1 MDKKIINYIVIVFF
15 VIILAY
21 GIGNTRQLNDTRR
34 HLNTA
39 REQLVRAEEYN
50 QRLNDR
56 LGNIAVNA
64 TKLGEL
70 TERNV
75 SGVRD
80 CVELVE
86 EIRIGVKGLEDC
98 IYGSDSIDDYYNYWD
113 NEFCLQ

>member
-1 MDKKIINYIVIVFF
+1 MDKKTINYIVIVFF
-15 VIILAY
+15 VIILAW

-34 HLNTA
+34 HLDTA
-39 REQLVRAEEYN
+39 REQLNTATEYN

-75 SGVRD
+75 NGIRE
-80 CVELVE
+80 CIELIE
-86 EIRIGVKGLEDC
+86 EIRVGVKGLEDC
-98 IYGSDSIDDYYNYWD
+98 IYDSNTIDDYYNYWD
-113 NEFCLQ
+113 NEFGLQ